1 MNNIDGYTL
10 EDLYKAITIVKLRN
24 DYVLNFFASAIVDVV
39 KANNPKVRTFY
50 KGSHPEKD
58 GAKIIQIGNKTY
70 TRTFEFIDESKLA
83 DSIMNLR
90 LKNIQKELEK
100 NSNTLVL
107 RFKADTVNL
116 NDCKECTAIINK
128 DGYSYTL
135 YLEGAVVVEKA
146 FFYKNG
152 VAVIEPEKINLI
164 DIKFKRALK
173 KNDEYVC
180 KSA

>member
-1 MNNIDGYTL
+1 
-10 EDLYKAITIVKLRN
+10 
-24 DYVLNFFASAIVDVV
+24 
-39 KANNPKVRTFY
+39 
-50 KGSHPEKD
+50 
-58 GAKIIQIGNKTY
+58 
-70 TRTFEFIDESKLA
+70 
-83 DSIMNLR
+83 MNLR

-116 NDCKECTAIINK
+116 NDCKECTAVK
-128 DGYSYTL
+128 SDKFSYSL
-135 YLEGAVVVEKA
+135 YVNGVLVVKKA
-146 FFYKNG
+146 YFYKNG
-152 VAVIEPEKINLI
+152 VDVIEPEKINLI